1 MYNDDNMLMT
11 DLDLV
16 DEQDYEDAMREA
28 YEAMCEPDVDIPE
41 DVSDEQREMIE
52 NINWVVN
59 GCNRTLEK
67 PLELIDDEDGTF
79 VCEEIVYRE
88 RQLYAQ
94 NYDEAQ
100 DCWNELR
107 LDGVSA
113 ESLKKLYLRLIDEIF

>member
-16 DEQDYEDAMREA
+16 DEQDYEEAMRAA

-41 DVSDEQREMIE
+41 GVSDEQREAIE
-52 NINWVVN
+52 DINWVVN
-59 GCNRTLEK
+59 RCSRTLEK
-67 PLELIDDEDGTF
+67 PMELIDDEGGTF